1 MRNDYYVYAH
11 YLNENDTTPFY
22 VGRGC
27 RNRAYSKSGRN
38 KQWHKVVA
46 DNNGF
51 VVKFIKD
58 DLLEEDALSLEIELI
73 KKYGRRNINTGVL
86 VNETFGGETATRQ
99 FVITPEMEERIKI
112 VTAKLAQ
119 EHKRFRFI

>member
-22 VGRGC
+22 IGKGC
-27 RNRAYSKSGRN
+27 RNRAYSKTGRN
-38 KQWHKVVA
+38 KQWRKVVT
-46 DNNGF
+46 DNNGY

-58 DLLEEDALSLEIELI
+58 NLLEKDALSLEIKLI
-73 KKYGRRNINTGVL
+73 KKYGRRDINTGVL

-99 FVITPEMEERIKI
+99 SFITSEMEERIKA
-112 VTAKLAQ
+112 VTARLAQ
-119 EHKRFRFI
+119 EHKRIRFV